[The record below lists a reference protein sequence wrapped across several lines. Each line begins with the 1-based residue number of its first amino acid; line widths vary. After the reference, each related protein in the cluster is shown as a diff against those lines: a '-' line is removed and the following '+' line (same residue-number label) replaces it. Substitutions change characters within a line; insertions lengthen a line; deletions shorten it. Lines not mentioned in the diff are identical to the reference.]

1 MANLRCS
8 IDIAV
13 PPSELFAFFIPQRM
27 PLWYGF
33 EMRARFEAQ
42 RGASEFSVGQKVRI
56 TGWLGRREVG
66 LAATVTHCEWGQ
78 RFEWQIEDSYGLR
91 GKQRWEFAPV
101 PGGTR
106 LTMRDSYRMP
116 GLYGRL
122 VDAAVTRF
130 AVAARNRSWLGR
142 LKRLA
147 STAGC

>member
-1 MANLRCS
+1 MADLRCS

-13 PPSELFAFFIPQRM
+13 PPGELFAFFIPQRM

-33 EMRARFEAQ
+33 EMRARFQAE
-42 RGASEFSVGQKVRI
+42 RVASEFSVGQKVRI
-56 TGWLGRREVG
+56 TGWLGGREVG
-66 LAATVTHCEWGQ
+66 LETTVTQCEWGR
-78 RFEWQIEDSYGLR
+78 RFEWQIEDSCGVR
-91 GKQRWEFAPV
+91 GEQRWEFAPL

-106 LTMRDSYRMP
+106 LTMSDSYRMP
-116 GLYGRL
+116 SFCARV
-122 VDAAVTRF
+122 VDVAVTRF